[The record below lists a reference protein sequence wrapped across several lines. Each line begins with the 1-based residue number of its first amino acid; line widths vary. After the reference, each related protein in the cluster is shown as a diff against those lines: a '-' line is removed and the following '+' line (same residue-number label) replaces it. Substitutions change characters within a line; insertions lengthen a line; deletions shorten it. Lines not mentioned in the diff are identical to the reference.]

1 MRDGR
6 QDWVLPAIIAVI
18 VALLGVLGIVGW
30 LIVKDSSD
38 AVADPAAASSA
49 LTSAPSTPETVTVT
63 PPVTVTET
71 HTPPP
76 AAEPTRTESGAGG
89 WYAQLG
95 AFNDRSNAD
104 AAAAQHGAVVRPGYI
119 VGSSSTWV
127 VVIPVASE
135 SAAESVCSGYGS
147 GACYV
152 RYSGE

>member
-1 MRDGR
+1 MSSGR

-30 LIVKDSSD
+30 LILKDSSGT
-38 AVADPAAASSA
+38 VAAPAAASSS
-49 LTSAPSTPETVTVT
+49 LSAAPPTPATVTVT

-76 AAEPTRTESGAGG
+76 DAEPTSTESGAGG

-95 AFNDRSNAD
+95 AFNDRSNAE
-104 AAAAQHGAVVRPGYI
+104 AAAAEHGAVIRPGYV

-127 VVIPVASE
+127 VVVPVASE
-135 SAAESVCSGYGS
+135 SEAESVCSGYGS

-152 RYSGE
+152 RHSAE